1 MTNLEKIGSLL
12 GIVGLLRAKF
22 SRIMQ
27 TIHDLR
33 EEYKLKKSYPPDE
46 LGILMAEAQELFAE
60 LLKISEF
67 LSTTQG
73 NIKDDPTDK
82 FDQYLKDWATSQASE
97 RLESIHMFLK
107 KLENHKLEG
116 LFFDAKIFDEGFP
129 LIRKAS
135 ELL

>member
-46 LGILMAEAQELFAE
+46 LGILMAE
-60 LLKISEF
+60 
-67 LSTTQG
+67 
-73 NIKDDPTDK
+73 
-82 FDQYLKDWATSQASE
+82 
-97 RLESIHMFLK
+97 
-107 KLENHKLEG
+107 
-116 LFFDAKIFDEGFP
+116 
-129 LIRKAS
+129 
-135 ELL
+135 